1 MGEQLQ
7 KAKRGQDRLLR
18 GAMAVLAVIVWDGML
33 FAKSPPPSL
42 PDGSKDPNVVES
54 LEDCMVP
61 VLAES
66 EASSW
71 ES

>member
-7 KAKRGQDRLLR
+7 KARRGQDRLLW
-18 GAMAVLAVIVWDGML
+18 GAMSVLAAIERGSML
-33 FAKSPPPSL
+33 SAKSSLPSL

-54 LEDCMVP
+54 LEDFMAL